1 MIFAFFSGS
10 SYAGLVNVPY
20 AGSYDEAA
28 GVEAAGDYD
37 NIGGLSDVGVFDLLP
52 GNNTFVGSV
61 QTPNDSSDV
70 FTIRVGS
77 GETLVG
83 ANLVL
88 GTYLNGGSDYSK
100 YLYASPGPN
109 WSLEESTVTP
119 TIFELDQL
127 GTSYNNAP
135 ETFYAPP
142 FTRGEGVYLMTLGN
156 GVFTTIAGSDYTPVY
171 YSMTFFVEGPATVPE
186 PATLALLAVALA
198 SLGFSRRRK
207 RQGGLT

>member
-1 MIFAFFSGS
+1 
-10 SYAGLVNVPY
+10 VDVPY
-20 AGSYDEAA
+20 AGSYDEAT

-52 GNNTFVGSV
+52 GNNTFIGSV

-70 FTIRVGS
+70 FTIRIGP

-83 ANLVL
+83 ATLIL
-88 GTYLNGGSDYSK
+88 GTNLQGGFDYSK

-119 TIFELDQL
+119 TIFELDHL

-156 GVFTTIAGSDYTPVY
+156 GVFTTVEGSNYTPVG
-171 YSMTFFVEGPATVPE
+171 YSMNFVVEGPATVPE
-186 PATLALLAVALA
+186 PATLALLGVALA
-198 SLGFSRRRK
+198 GVGFSRRK
-207 RQGGLT
+207 LRQFPI